1 MVGCISD
8 EDDLLSHESEEY
20 NGTLNIY
27 WNTSLSIIVC
37 GTFITS
43 LLLLYTLYE
52 VNRRQQLAY
61 QGDEVAA
68 RRLILPCYKP
78 LLTMLAIIFFIL
90 AVISCV
96 AYRYHQ
102 LLYLYYIIIII
113 TLSLF
118 NIIILALILNIF
130 IILLNYYNFMDYVY
144 LGYILLVHLYYYK
157 NLYQIIALKNV
168 HVLYY
173 HGGYYVF
180 HYGVDHYFQKVVQKQ
195 EELK

>member
-27 WNTSLSIIVC
+27 WDTSLSIIVC

-78 LLTMLAIIFFIL
+78 LLTMLVIIFFIL

-102 LLYLYYIIIII
+102 LLYLYYNHYYYIIII
-113 TLSLF
+113 
-118 NIIILALILNIF
+118 
-130 IILLNYYNFMDYVY
+130 
-144 LGYILLVHLYYYK
+144 
-157 NLYQIIALKNV
+157 
-168 HVLYY
+168 
-173 HGGYYVF
+173 
-180 HYGVDHYFQKVVQKQ
+180 
-195 EELK
+195 